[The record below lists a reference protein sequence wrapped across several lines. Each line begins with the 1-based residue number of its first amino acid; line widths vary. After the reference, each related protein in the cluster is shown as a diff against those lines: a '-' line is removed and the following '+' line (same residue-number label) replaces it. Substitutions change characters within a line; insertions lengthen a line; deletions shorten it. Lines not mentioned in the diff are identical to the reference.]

1 MDTNQVAAGGNTMT
15 NANRQFP
22 IEVGFNGTRITA
34 AAAGVLILLGV
45 VLQLGVLGYGH
56 FDPRNYWLFSVFVS
70 GIWNMLALRLNAPG
84 VQDVLQ
90 FWPLILVGSGLA
102 VLLVSTWNGRSRA
115 LAERNTGDRD
125 GR

>member
-1 MDTNQVAAGGNTMT
+1 MT

-56 FDPRNYWLFSVFVS
+56 FDPRNFWLFSVFVS

>member
-1 MDTNQVAAGGNTMT
+1 MT

-22 IEVGFNGTRITA
+22 IEVGVSGTAIL
-34 AAAGVLILLGV
+34 AAGVLILLGV
-45 VLQLGVLGYGH
+45 AFQLGELGYGH

-84 VQDVLQ
+84 VQDMIQ
-90 FWPLILVGSGLA
+90 FWPLILVGTGLA
-102 VLLVSTWNGRSRA
+102 VLLVSRRNGRSRA
-115 LAERNTGDRD
+115 SSGRNAGDGD

>member
-1 MDTNQVAAGGNTMT
+1 MT

-22 IEVGFNGTRITA
+22 IEVGVSGTALIA

-45 VLQLGVLGYGH
+45 VFQLGELGYGH

-84 VQDVLQ
+84 VQDMLPY
-90 FWPLILVGSGLA
+90 WPLILVGTGLA
-102 VLLVSTWNGRSRA
+102 VLLVSRWNGRSRVSA
-115 LAERNTGDRD
+115 GRYTGDRN